1 MGLVKVAGGI
11 GLDESNLQDVEFL
24 VETGSFYTMLPPRLA
39 REAGITFPV
48 TSRVTLADSCT
59 VEVGVG
65 VAFLRLEDRRLEDR
79 EGGVIV
85 ASMDVPMPLLG
96 ASALEALGFKPEFIF
111 GPVTETLET
120 TRPFGPAVL
129 AGAT

>member
-1 MGLVKVAGGI
+1 MGLVKVTGRI
-11 GLDESNLQDVEFL
+11 GLDENNLREVEFL
-24 VETGSFYTMLPPRLA
+24 VDTGSFYTMLPLQLA

-48 TSRVTLADSCT
+48 TSRVILADSRT

-65 VAFLRLEDRRLEDR
+65 VAFLRLEDR

-96 ASALEALGFKPEFIF
+96 ASALEALGFKVD
-111 GPVTETLET
+111 PVTETLET
-120 TRPFGPAVL
+120 TRPFGPSAL
-129 AGAT
+129 AGGT

>member
-1 MGLVKVAGGI
+1 MGLVKVTRGI

-24 VETGSFYTMLPPRLA
+24 VDTGSFYTMLPPQLA

-48 TSRVTLADSCT
+48 TSRVTLADSRT

-65 VAFLRLEDRRLEDR
+65 VAFLRVEDR

-96 ASALEALGFKPEFIF
+96 ASALEALAFKVD
-111 GPVTETLET
+111 PVAETLET
-120 TRPFGPAVL
+120 TRPFGPSAL
-129 AGAT
+129 AGGT